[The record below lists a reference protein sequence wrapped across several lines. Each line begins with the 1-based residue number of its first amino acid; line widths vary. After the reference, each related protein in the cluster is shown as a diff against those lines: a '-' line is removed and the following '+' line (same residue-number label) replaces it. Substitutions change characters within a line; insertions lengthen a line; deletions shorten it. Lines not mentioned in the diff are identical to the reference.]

1 MKNKSFLIPS
11 FLIIS
16 FFCITISLKS
26 QSSTNQ
32 DIKLGLIFQKT
43 QNLYYENGVGADYSS
58 NFLLKKQIHLK
69 ASYLSSRLGSA
80 LGTNAIKQ
88 DNIIVGADWRFRQ
101 NKDLQILAGIN
112 TGVLFVDYENSIFD
126 VLPKSTIL
134 LSVETGLVYNFK
146 FPISISLTAGYNLK
160 SGNGIDIPGTLFP
173 VFYKF
178 GAFYKL

>member
-1 MKNKSFLIPS
+1 MKKNSLS
-11 FLIIS
+11 IIV
-16 FFCITISLKS
+16 FICIAISLKS
-26 QSSTNQ
+26 QSSTKQ

-43 QNLYYENGVGADYSS
+43 QSLYLENGIGADYSS
-58 NFLLKKQIHLK
+58 DFLLNKQIHLK
-69 ASYLSSRLGSA
+69 AGYLSSRFGSA

-101 NKDLQILAGIN
+101 NKDLQILAGLN
-112 TGVLFVDYENSIFD
+112 GGLLFVDYENSVFD
-126 VLPKSTIL
+126 VLPKSATF

-146 FPISISLTAGYNLK
+146 FPISISLTVGYNLK

-178 GAFYKL
+178 GVFYKL